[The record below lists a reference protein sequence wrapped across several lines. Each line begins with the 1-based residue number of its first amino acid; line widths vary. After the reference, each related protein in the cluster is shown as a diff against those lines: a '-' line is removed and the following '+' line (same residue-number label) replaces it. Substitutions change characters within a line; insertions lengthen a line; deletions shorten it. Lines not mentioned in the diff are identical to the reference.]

1 MLCGLPEALSAI
13 EIDPIMLPVLTGL
26 KTTLMV
32 QCAFGAKTA
41 GESGQLWL
49 IEKGEGALGGVI
61 LEITRG
67 AVPVLVRRAD
77 LTELVVPTA

>member
-1 MLCGLPEALSAI
+1 
-13 EIDPIMLPVLTGL
+13 MLPILVGL

-32 QCAFGAKTA
+32 QCAFGAKAA

-49 IEKGEGALGGVI
+49 TEKGEGALGGVI

-67 AVPVLVRRAD
+67 AALVLVRRAD
-77 LTELVVPTA
+77 LAELVVPTA